1 MIVVVVVC
9 RHSEFKV
16 LSGLYSPLVKILV
29 LKQIKKLSLFFEKNG
44 DWDNVFWITSAN
56 ASLRFLIIWFFIG
69 VWHVEWVNALATH
82 LILEKYREWFM
93 SQYSSNQF
101 KPNEAWLIL
110 YFPLQGQS
118 IYFLLD
124 VASEYIFGNILTSGE
139 IPSESEV
146 VSLMKKAFSAKRAWP
161 KKIFLS
167 RENPAKEFFGKC
179 ATKNNIQ
186 AETEPLTDL
195 MRITKMIQK
204 LLAGC

>member
-1 MIVVVVVC
+1 
-9 RHSEFKV
+9 
-16 LSGLYSPLVKILV
+16 
-29 LKQIKKLSLFFEKNG
+29 
-44 DWDNVFWITSAN
+44 
-56 ASLRFLIIWFFIG
+56 
-69 VWHVEWVNALATH
+69 
-82 LILEKYREWFM
+82 M